1 MRNLAKFSRNTGFA
15 KDVRED
21 KAGRESFNTV
31 FGDKIVVERLADV
44 EEQFHY
50 NISTST
56 LTTTVVASG
65 TATSDADMAKLSTGS
80 GTSASVILESK
91 KTIRY
96 RPGFEAWALF
106 TVIFPNGG
114 VANVVQHCGPVT
126 SNDGYYIGYTG
137 TNFVVGRRKGGTDT
151 EVIAQNFNSYN
162 NFLDEFDNTTLNIFR
177 ITFGWLGIATVTF
190 EWKSPNDG
198 WIILHQMK
206 TENSLTGTTSN
217 NPQLPIRFEV
227 TKTSAGATDVI
238 VRSGSWAGG
247 VNGIDSGAG
256 DRFFTG
262 TVSATTVSTEA
273 VLINFQNL
281 TTFQSKTNRV
291 TVKGVEVSLAVEG
304 TKTGKV
310 KIYKN
315 LAIGGSPSWAN
326 IDATNSVMQK
336 DTAGTVT
343 PDDANLV
350 FEYNL
355 SKSGNITDHV
365 GEINLELFPGDTI
378 TVTGQS
384 AANMDFD
391 FTFRWKELF

>member
-1 MRNLAKFSRNTGFA
+1 MAKFSRNTGIA
-15 KDVRED
+15 KTVRED

-31 FGDKIVVERLADV
+31 FGDKIVVERIADI

-50 NISTST
+50 NINTAT
-56 LTTTVVASG
+56 LTTTTVASG
-65 TATSDADMAKLSTGS
+65 TVTSDADMAKLSTGS

-91 KTIRY
+91 RAIRY
-96 RPGFEAWALF
+96 RPGYEAWALF
-106 TVIFPNGG
+106 TAIFPNGG

-126 SNDGYYIGYTG
+126 ANDGYYIGYTG
-137 TNFVVGRRKGGTDT
+137 TNFVVGRRKGGTNT
-151 EVIAQNFNSYN
+151 EVAAQNFNSYH
-162 NFLDEFDNTTLNIFR
+162 NFLDEFDNTALNIFR
-177 ITFGWLGIATVTF
+177 ISFGWLGIATVTF

-206 TENSLTGTTSN
+206 TENTLTETTSN

-227 TKTSAGATDVI
+227 TKSSAGTTDVI

-247 VNGIDSGAG
+247 MNGVDSDAG
-256 DRFFTG
+256 DRYFTG
-262 TVSATTVSTEA
+262 STSATNVTTETV
-273 VLINFQNL
+273 LMNFQNVSS
-281 TTFQSKTNRV
+281 FQSKTNRV
-291 TVKGVEVSLAVEG
+291 AVKGVRVSVASNG

-315 LAIGGSPSWAN
+315 LAIGGSPSWAD

-343 PDDANLV
+343 PADANLV
-350 FEYNL
+350 ITYNL
-355 SKSGNITDHV
+355 SRTGDITDDI
-365 GEINLELFPGDTI
+365 ENIELKLFPGDTI

-384 AANMDFD
+384 TANMDFD
-391 FTFRWKELF
+391 FTLRWKELF